1 MGYCLVSCV
10 FVLLLFLQ
18 AVSGVVCSELRDFRK
33 LWSSKSAVSGAHM
46 LRYLQGIYIFISS
59 LFLLP
64 HSHMMICF
72 HLPTWRRMHLE
83 VDRLMQNSLVIYRAV
98 GVVAWVSFFLL
109 ALSLPSTLLSFPFT
123 RCNYPSSFNNNE
135 PTSSFIFLLLTSPK
149 CIVCRWAY
157 QLYRFSLFYAQAW
170 IPQHLAFVI
179 CCSLVLCSSKSL
191 GSDN

>member
-64 HSHMMICF
+64 HSHMMIFF
-72 HLPTWRRMHLE
+72 HLPTWCRMHLE

-98 GVVAWVSFFLL
+98 GVVAWVSFSLL

-135 PTSSFIFLLLTSPK
+135 PTSSFIFLLLTWAQNVLFVN
-149 CIVCRWAY
+149 CI
-157 QLYRFSLFYAQAW
+157 
-170 IPQHLAFVI
+170 
-179 CCSLVLCSSKSL
+179 CSLCFTPRVGFHSIWPLSFAVLLSFAAQ
-191 GSDN
+191 NH